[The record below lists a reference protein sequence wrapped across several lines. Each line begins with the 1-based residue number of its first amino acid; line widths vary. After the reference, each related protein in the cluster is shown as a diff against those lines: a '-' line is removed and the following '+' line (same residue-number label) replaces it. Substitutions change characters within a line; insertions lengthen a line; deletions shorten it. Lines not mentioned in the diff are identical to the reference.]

1 MTPTGQGQGQ
11 IKKGGAAESAHG
23 ALRDI
28 VRVEP
33 RRVIK
38 LGLFFGVLI
47 LLPLFLLL
55 VAQHQIEDSPDQN
68 MQWLSKGIG
77 LAVLVGGIVIAM
89 AIVLAY
95 AVAWQQS
102 LASTLQRAVNRL
114 PLQFAYIDSDRRY
127 RFSNRSYMEICAN
140 PERDW
145 IGRPVREV
153 LDDDTYARIEPHL
166 DQAMAGQ
173 QVDFELRLSDQKGPL
188 DLSVSYLPDVN
199 PQGGISG
206 VFVFAEDITL
216 RKQAERRDKEQVLE
230 FAHLSRLASI
240 GEVAAE
246 IAHQINQ
253 PLAAIAMFSNA
264 AARSMKGGGDLS
276 QVPAWLDTINAQ
288 SKRASEVVGSLRRF
302 VRPATMEAVVLDLN
316 VPLGEVV
323 ALLEHDASVRHVSLN
338 LELADLLPPVMA
350 SEILIEQVVFSLA
363 RNAILAAADV
373 DKQGQVTIR
382 SRSDSAR
389 VWIEIEGSRP
399 TRKDAADA
407 SCCATDCMPAE
418 PGVGYSLTISRSIV
432 EGFGGEVGCHCNE
445 SNGIFCY
452 FNLPRCKT

>member
-1 MTPTGQGQGQ
+1 MTPTGQEQFD
-11 IKKGGAAESAHG
+11 KGAAVESAHG

-38 LGLFFGVLI
+38 LGLLFGVLV
-47 LLPLFLLL
+47 LWPLFLLL
-55 VAQHQIEDSPDQN
+55 AAQHQVAHAPDQS
-68 MQWLSKGIG
+68 MQWSSKGIG
-77 LAVLVGGIVIAM
+77 MAVLVGSIAIAM
-89 AIVLAY
+89 SVLLAY
-95 AVAWQQS
+95 AVARQES
-102 LASTLQRAVNRL
+102 LANTLQRAVSRL
-114 PLQFAYIDSDRRY
+114 PLQFAYIDSDRCY
-127 RFSNRSYMEICAN
+127 RFGNRTYLEVCAN
-140 PERDW
+140 PQREW
-145 IGRPVREV
+145 VGQPVREV
-153 LDDDTYARIEPHL
+153 LGDAIYARIEPYL

-173 QVDFELRLSDQKGPL
+173 QVDFQLCLSDRERPL
-188 DLSVSYLPDVN
+188 DLSVSYQPDVA
-199 PQGGISG
+199 PQGGIRG
-206 VFVFAEDITL
+206 VFVFAEDITV
-216 RKQAERRDKEQVLE
+216 RKQAERRDKEQALE

-253 PLAAIAMFSNA
+253 PLAAIAMYSSA

-276 QVPAWLDTINAQ
+276 QVPGWLDTINAQ
-288 SKRASEVVGSLRRF
+288 SKRASEVIGSLRRF
-302 VRPATMEAVVLDLN
+302 VRPATMEAAVLDLN

-323 ALLEHDASVRHVSLN
+323 ALLAHDASTRNVSLN
-338 LELADLLPPVMA
+338 LELADQLPPVMA

-373 DKQGQVTIR
+373 DKQGLVTIR
-382 SRSDSAR
+382 SRFDSAR

-399 TRKDAADA
+399 SRKDAAEV

-432 EGFGGEVGCHCNE
+432 EGFGGEVGCHCNA
-445 SNGIFCY
+445 GDGVYCY